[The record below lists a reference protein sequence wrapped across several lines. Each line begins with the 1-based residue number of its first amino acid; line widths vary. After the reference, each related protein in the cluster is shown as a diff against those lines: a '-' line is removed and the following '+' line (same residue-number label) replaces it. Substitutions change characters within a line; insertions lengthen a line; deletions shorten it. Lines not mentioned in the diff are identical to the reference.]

1 MVPIHSLLKICNDYS
16 VRRDVVSSLYKPLE
30 PEIPENCLEN
40 DGVHDLEEPVQFVT
54 SKNKDLFEGHQ
65 LMPG

>member
-1 MVPIHSLLKICNDYS
+1 MSCLC
-16 VRRDVVSSLYKPLE
+16 KPLE

-40 DGVHDLEEPVQFVT
+40 DGVHDLKKTSTGSF